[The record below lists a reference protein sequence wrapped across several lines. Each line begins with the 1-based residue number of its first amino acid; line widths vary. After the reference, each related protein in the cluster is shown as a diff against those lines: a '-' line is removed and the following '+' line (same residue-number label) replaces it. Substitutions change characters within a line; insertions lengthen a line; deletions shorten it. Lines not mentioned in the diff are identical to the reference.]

1 MSSLPEFAIITA
13 IILLSL
19 LGILY
24 RRYPLHL
31 IFKSKSEFQDMLDG
45 ITDPLVEISKNFT
58 VKRANKAYTQFLN
71 SSFEETIGKKC
82 YHLLRHRNTPCK
94 DCTLLETLSKQAG
107 TSIERSEHPSGKGAI
122 SLHLTPCTATD
133 GSEELFIIEH
143 IRDISLLE
151 SLKIDLEEK
160 NQSLANTMKHL
171 KTAQQNIKDELRLAR
186 IIQQGILPKSSP
198 DFEGIKVNLLYH
210 PITDVGG
217 DVYDFIRFS
226 PTRLGVFIGDASG
239 HGLAAAFVGTIS
251 KMSLYHYSKEELP
264 VNVLLSNINKDLL
277 DNIHT
282 SHYLTCFW
290 GIIDTSTNILTY
302 SRAGH
307 PLPVVLKRDGSVQQ
321 LNSAGTFIG
330 ILENAVYDVSSVQL
344 EKNDRIFLFTDGIYD
359 VLERNENNE
368 ETLGYDRFVEI
379 LSTCNCLPF
388 NKILST
394 VQQKLSDYSY
404 QDDYTLIT
412 IEITHTAQSLSGNL

>member
-1 MSSLPEFAIITA
+1 MEFAIVMV
-13 IILLSL
+13 IILLVFSGL
-19 LGILY
+19 LIVLY
-24 RRYPLHL
+24 RQYPLHL
-31 IFKSKSEFQDMLDG
+31 IFKSKSEVQEMLDG
-45 ITDPLVEISKNFT
+45 VTDPLVEISKNFV

-71 SSFEETIGKKC
+71 SSFEEIIGQKC
-82 YHLLRHRNTPCK
+82 YHLLRGRKSPCT
-94 DCTLLETLSKQAG
+94 DCTLQETLLRQTD
-107 TSIERSEHPSGKGAI
+107 TSIERSEHPSGKGAL
-122 SLHLTPCTATD
+122 SLHLTPCTTTD
-133 GSEELFIIEH
+133 ENNESFIIEH
-143 IRDISLLE
+143 IRDISVLE

-171 KTAQQNIKDELRLAR
+171 KAAQQNIKDELRLAR
-186 IIQQGILPKSSP
+186 IIQQGILPKSAPS
-198 DFEGIKVNLLYH
+198 FEGTKINLLYH

-226 PTRLGVFIGDASG
+226 PTRLGIFIGDASG

-251 KMSLYHYSKEELP
+251 KMSLYHNSKEEFP
-264 VNVLLSNINKDLL
+264 VNELLSNINKDLL
-277 DNIHT
+277 ANIHT

-307 PLPVVLKRDGSVQQ
+307 PFPVVLKRDGSIQQ

-330 ILENAVYDVSSVQL
+330 ILENAVYDVNSVQL

-359 VLERNENNE
+359 VLDRNENSK
-368 ETLGYDRFVEI
+368 ETLGYDRFVQM

-394 VQQKLSDYSY
+394 VQQNLSDYSY
-404 QDDYTLIT
+404 HDDYTLIT
-412 IEITHTAQSLSGNL
+412 IEITNAAQSLSGNS